1 MGEGRSPIGNVVIL
15 QAEDGLSDTVV
26 PRLAAAGADLGRVHL
41 LGLVAE
47 QGKKRMLSLQTD
59 LELLRRKIIE
69 VGDVKLAVID
79 PVSAYMGG
87 VGKMDSYRTT
97 DVRAVLGPLVD
108 MLEELGIAGLGI
120 MHFNKKVDVTNAL
133 LRISDSLAFGAAAR
147 HVYGAIDD
155 SDNGRKLLARA
166 KNNLACRDTAGTLA
180 YRFNSKT
187 VGRDPDKGNAP
198 IIAPYVEFDSG
209 YVDVTAT
216 EAMHA
221 ANEFKSPGARERA
234 KTLLRDL
241 LAGGPIA
248 QKEIEEMAKAEDIGE
263 RTLRTAKKQLHIRST
278 KQPDG
283 KWIWELPEDDG
294 LKAPDR
300 GDNVTPIRG

>member
-1 MGEGRSPIGNVVIL
+1 MSEGRSPIGNVVIL

-79 PVSAYMGG
+79 PVSAYMG
-87 VGKMDSYRTT
+87 VGKLDSYRTT

-155 SDNGRKLLARA
+155 SDNGRKLLVRA

>member
-1 MGEGRSPIGNVVIL
+1 MSTVTWLWPNRFALGKLGIIAGLPDEGKGQLANYIVARVTTGGPWPMGEGRSPIGNVVIL

-26 PRLAAAGADLGRVHL
+26 PRLAAAGADLSRVHL
-41 LGLVAE
+41 LGLVAD
-47 QGKKRMLSLQTD
+47 QGKKRMLNLQTD
-59 LELLRRKIIE
+59 LEILRRKIID

-79 PVSAYMGG
+79 PVSAYMG
-87 VGKMDSYRTT
+87 VGKMDSFRTT

-108 MLEELGIAGLGI
+108 LLEELMIAGVGI

-155 SDNGRKLLARA
+155 SDNGRKLLVRA
-166 KNNLACRDTAGTLA
+166 KNNRACRDTAGTLA

-187 VGRDPDKGNAP
+187 VGHDPRNDAP
-198 IIAPYVEFDSG
+198 IIAPYVEFDPG

-221 ANEFKSPGARERA
+221 ANEFKSPGARQRA

-248 QKEIEEMAKAEDIGE
+248 QK
-263 RTLRTAKKQLHIRST
+263 
-278 KQPDG
+278 
-283 KWIWELPEDDG
+283 
-294 LKAPDR
+294 
-300 GDNVTPIRG
+300 

>member
-1 MGEGRSPIGNVVIL
+1 M
-15 QAEDGLSDTVV
+15 
-26 PRLAAAGADLGRVHL
+26 DL
-41 LGLVAE
+41 
-47 QGKKRMLSLQTD
+47 
-59 LELLRRKIIE
+59 
-69 VGDVKLAVID
+69 
-79 PVSAYMGG
+79 
-87 VGKMDSYRTT
+87 
-97 DVRAVLGPLVD
+97 
-108 MLEELGIAGLGI
+108 LEELGIAGVGI

-155 SDNGRKLLARA
+155 SDNGRKLLVRA
-166 KNNLACRDTAGTLA
+166 KNNLASRDAAGTLA

-187 VGRDPDKGNAP
+187 VGHDPRNDAP
-198 IIAPYVEFDSG
+198 IIAPYVEFDPG

-248 QKEIEEMAKAEDIGE
+248 QKEIEEMAKAEDIGA
-263 RTLRTAKKQLHIRST
+263 RTLRTAKKELRVRSI

-283 KWIWELPEDDG
+283 KWVWELPEDDG
-294 LKAPDR
+294 LKAA
-300 GDNVTPIRG
+300 

>member
-1 MGEGRSPIGNVVIL
+1 VVYL

-26 PRLAAAGADLGRVHL
+26 PRLAAAGADLNRVHL
-41 LGLVAE
+41 LGMV
-47 QGKKRMLSLQTD
+47 GKRGEKRMVSLQTD
-59 LELLRRKIIE
+59 LGLLRRKIGD
-69 VGDVKLAVID
+69 VRDVKLAVID
-79 PVSAYMGG
+79 PVSAYMG

-108 MLEELGIAGLGI
+108 MLDELMIAGIGI

-155 SDNGRKLLARA
+155 SDNGRKLLVRA

-180 YRFNSKT
+180 YRFNSRT
-187 VGRDPDKGNAP
+187 VGHHGNTP
-198 IIAPYVEFDSG
+198 ITAPYIEFDSG
-209 YVDVTAT
+209 YVDVSAT

-241 LAGGPIA
+241 LVGGPIP
-248 QKEIEEMAKAEDIGE
+248 QQEIEEMAKAEDIGM
-263 RTLRTAKKQLHIRST
+263 RTLHKAKKELRIRSV
-278 KQPDG
+278 KQPGDG
-283 KWIWELPEDDG
+283 KWAWVLPEEG
-294 LKAPDR
+294 IKVA
-300 GDNVTPIRG
+300 